1 MDYTDE
7 TQLKQLKKR
16 NPSRKMRN
24 ALLEF
29 KLGMEGIER
38 FVQLESSARVHECVL
53 ATLALESETIDP
65 RL

>member
-7 TQLKQLKKR
+7 AQLKQLKKR
-16 NPSRKMRN
+16 NPSRKMKN

-29 KLGMEGIER
+29 KLGIESIQR
-38 FVQLESSARVHECVL
+38 FVQFESSERVHECVL
-53 ATLALESETIDP
+53 GTLALESEAVDP